1 VSQLKQYSIL
11 ESLSTAFLKKVK
23 SLRLSLGRPSRSDLV
38 QPEDNAIITLG
49 YGDWR
54 FETPT
59 LQFQMNTDG
68 KYAIIPVE
76 ERRLIS

>member
-38 QPEDNAIITLG
+38 LPEYKMGEHLLMLA
-49 YGDWR
+49 
-54 FETPT
+54 
-59 LQFQMNTDG
+59 
-68 KYAIIPVE
+68 
-76 ERRLIS
+76 